1 MLGLLR
7 QEEGGYY
14 NGLLALFGDEV
25 GWYYKWW
32 LVFFGEFFLVLFY
45 VCSWMWL
52 MSLIYVDMMFGVED

>member
-1 MLGLLR
+1 M
-7 QEEGGYY
+7 
-14 NGLLALFGDEV
+14 ALFGDEV